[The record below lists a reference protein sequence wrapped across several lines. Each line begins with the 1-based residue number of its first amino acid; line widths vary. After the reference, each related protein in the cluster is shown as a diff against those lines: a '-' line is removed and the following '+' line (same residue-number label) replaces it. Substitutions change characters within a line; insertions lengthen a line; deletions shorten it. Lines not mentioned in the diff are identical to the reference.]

1 MKDLN
6 TLSLSIIFVKLSIRK
21 GLSFGLTS
29 AIITT
34 LGILVGLE
42 AGTGNK
48 GVVLGGIITVAIAD
62 ALSDSLGMHISEES
76 AAQGRRSV
84 WEATFAT
91 LLSKFIFALT
101 FILPVAFLE
110 LGLAVII
117 SVVWGLCLLS
127 FLSYKIAQFEN
138 ENPFHVIGEHL
149 GIMVLV
155 IVLTH
160 FVGRWA
166 SMIF

>member
-1 MKDLN
+1 MG
-6 TLSLSIIFVKLSIRK
+6 SVKLSIRK

-76 AAQGRRSV
+76 AAQGQRSV

-91 LLSKFIFALT
+91 LLSKFVFALT
-101 FILPVAFLE
+101 FILPVAL
-110 LGLAVII
+110 LDLKIAVII
-117 SVVWGLCLLS
+117 SVIWGFLLLG
-127 FLSYKIAQFEN
+127 FLSYQIAKFEG
-138 ENPFHVIGEHL
+138 ENPFHVIGEHV

-155 IVLTH
+155 VILTH

>member
-1 MKDLN
+1 M
-6 TLSLSIIFVKLSIRK
+6 KLSIRK

-48 GVVLGGIITVAIAD
+48 AVVLGGIITVAIAD

-76 AAQGRRSV
+76 AAQGQRAV
-84 WEATFAT
+84 WEATLAT
-91 LLSKFIFALT
+91 LLSKCVFALT
-101 FILPVAFLE
+101 FIVPVVLLE
-110 LGLAVII
+110 LNIAVII
-117 SVVWGLCLLS
+117 SIIWGLLLLS
-127 FLSYKIAQFEN
+127 FLSYKIARFEN
-138 ENPFHVIGEHL
+138 ERPMHVIAEHL
-149 GIMVLV
+149 GIMFLV

-160 FVGRWA
+160 FVGRWV